1 MFDPRLFDYERA
13 VAYLDSHIG
22 RGVVP
27 GLSRIKGL
35 LELMGHPE
43 ASYPIIHIAGTNGK
57 TSTSRM
63 ATTLLMAHGLTT
75 GTFISP
81 HLQRVEERFHVN
93 GFPLIEE
100 DFVQAVADVAAFADI
115 YEQRS
120 GEALTYFELTAAMAF
135 SWFADQAVATG
146 IIEVGLGGR
155 LDATNA
161 AHAEVAVLTGV
172 GLDHTEYLG
181 STVEEIATEKLDIL
195 EEEAVLVSGPLVPD
209 LVRLANRAAAAKGAK
224 HRHYGED
231 FRVEGSA
238 PAVGGWT
245 LDIEGVFDRY
255 EDLYLPVHGRHQ
267 TINLAVAIASVES
280 LLERGLDEEAVRE
293 AVSVVV
299 SPGRMEPVAADPLV
313 LLDGAHNADGF
324 RALGSSLRE
333 EFPSHS
339 WVLVFSAMADKDVE
353 GMLEAVESRV
363 THVIV
368 TSIDSPRAP
377 AAEDLADRVGERM
390 TVPVEAIADNAA
402 ALARAREV
410 AGSSG
415 AVLVAGSLYLVGAVR
430 SLELGGGA
438 VHRNER

>member
-1 MFDPRLFDYERA
+1 MAVSRIFDYDGA

-22 RGVVP
+22 RGMAP

-35 LELMGHPE
+35 LDLMGHPE
-43 ASYPIIHIAGTNGK
+43 ETYPMIHVAGTNGK

-63 ATTLLMAHGLTT
+63 ATTLLMGHGLTT

-93 GFPLIEE
+93 GAPLIDE
-100 DFVQAVADVAAFADI
+100 DFAQAVADVAAFADI

-120 GEALTYFELTAAMAF
+120 GESLTYFELTAAIAF

-146 IIEVGLGGR
+146 VIEVGLGGR

-161 AHAEVAVLTGV
+161 AHADVAVLTGV
-172 GLDHTEYLG
+172 GLDHTEHLG
-181 STVEEIATEKLDIL
+181 STVEEIAGEKLAIL
-195 EEEAVLVSGPLVPD
+195 EEEAVLVSGPLLPD
-209 LVRLANRAAAAKGAK
+209 LVRLANRTAAEKGAK
-224 HRHYGED
+224 HRHYGSD
-231 FRVEGSA
+231 FNVEGA
-238 PAVGGWT
+238 VPAVGGWT
-245 LDIEGVFDRY
+245 LDIEGVFGRY

-267 TINLAVAIASVES
+267 TINLAVAIAAVES
-280 LLERGLDEEAVRE
+280 LLDRGLDEEAVLQ

-299 SPGRMEPVAADPLV
+299 SPGRMEPVAVDPLL

-339 WVLVFSAMADKDVE
+339 WVLVFAAMADKDVE
-353 GMLEAVESRV
+353 GMLDAVESRV
-363 THVIV
+363 THVVV
-368 TSIDSPRAP
+368 TAIDSARAP
-377 AAEDLADRVGERM
+377 AAEELADRIRDHLS
-390 TVPVEAIADNAA
+390 VPVEAIDDNAG

-410 AGSSG
+410 AGGKG

-430 SLELGGGA
+430 SLELGEGV